1 MHLYKIILIL
11 TVLISQGSFSQSED
25 ASDNKST
32 LYTKDGNSITG
43 IIVYEDFLT
52 TDLVIFT
59 GDTITIKNSDIAEKV
74 ELKDHFRYPKRRF
87 HYKEGFHID
96 GNLGLGF
103 SGSGAY
109 TYSDISLNKRITTK
123 VTAGLGIGSQTL
135 FTSFPLIAGP
145 TNLYITIS
153 NRSIPIFA
161 QGKYYVNRLRRSMY
175 IHGRL
180 GYTLGKSQEFNAN
193 VTNNGFLAAYGIGFT
208 KATKG
213 RMKTFFQITQSHNY
227 STGTAFNLDV
237 NGPLTFD
244 YNIWFNRLGMSFGL
258 EYNLSSK
265 YKRTKKN

>member
-1 MHLYKIILIL
+1 MHLYKLILIL
-11 TVLISQGSFSQSED
+11 TVFISQGSFSQSED
-25 ASDNKST
+25 DSENKST
-32 LYTKDGNSITG
+32 FYTKDGTSITG
-43 IIVYEDFLT
+43 RIVYEDFLII
-52 TDLVIFT
+52 DLVIFT

-103 SGSGAY
+103 SEGGAY
-109 TYSDISLNKRITTK
+109 AYSDVSLNKRITTK
-123 VTAGLGIGSQTL
+123 TTAGLGIGSQTL
-135 FTSFPLIAGP
+135 FTSFQVPAGA
-145 TNLYITIS
+145 TNLNIRIS
-153 NRSIPIFA
+153 YRSIPIFA
-161 QGKYYVNRLRRSMY
+161 QGKYYVNRRRRSMY

-180 GYTLGKSQEFNAN
+180 GYTLGKSPEFNAN
-193 VTNNGFLAAYGIGFT
+193 VNNNGFLAAYGIGFT

-227 STGTAFNLDV
+227 SSGTALNQDI
-237 NGPLTFD
+237 NGPVTFD

-265 YKRTKKN
+265 FKRTKIN